1 MKTMQKTT
9 FDPDADFSNPATDD
23 TDFLRSILTDAAV
36 EYIRMTV
43 PEKEQSYSAA
53 AEIIELAISDEP
65 YSAYELLRPLDLI
78 FSETERKCPG
88 NLATQLFLFFKRICP
103 ESRVKDIIKVTYDFL
118 GGCGKMEKEIER
130 KR

>member
-1 MKTMQKTT
+1 MHKTT
-9 FDPDADFSNPATDD
+9 FDPDAALLNPATDD

-36 EYIRMTV
+36 EYIRLTV

-65 YSAYELLRPLDLI
+65 YSAYELLRPLELM
-78 FSETERKCPG
+78 FSEAEKECPG

-103 ESRVKDIIKVTYDFL
+103 EDKVKEIIKVTYSFL
-118 GGCGKMEKEIER
+118 GGCGKLEKKDR
-130 KR
+130 KEKVK